1 MMAIIDPTKTWAP
14 LEQRLARTTHP
25 RHRQM
30 LAVVIEHMKAE
41 AIPDMQRLMATLSP
55 NPDYHFWIGGAD
67 AGPKGTDGVRAY
79 YTALLES
86 GTNVLEFEVDRLIV
100 DDDNVVTEGWIKMI
114 YPGREAAALGVEID
128 DPAGDYL
135 LVFRQ
140 LVVWP
145 IDADGLIRG
154 EDAYY
159 TGPVS
164 VTKLST
170 DDLPRKYVEH
180 KVDRTTD
187 KRGTP
192 VINA

>member
-1 MMAIIDPTKTWAP
+1 MAIIDPTKTWAP
-14 LEQRLARTTHP
+14 LEERLARTDNP

-30 LAVVIEHMKAE
+30 LEVVIEHMKAE
-41 AIPDMQRLMATLSP
+41 AEPDMERLMATLAP
-55 NPDYHFWIGGAD
+55 EPDYHFWIGGAD

-86 GTNVLEFEVDRLIV
+86 GTNVLEFEVDRLII
-100 DDDNVVTEGWIKMI
+100 DDDNLVTEGWIKMI
-114 YPGREAAALGVEID
+114 YPAEAATALGVEVD

-145 IDADGLIRG
+145 IDADGRVLG

-159 TGPVS
+159 AGPVS
-164 VTKLST
+164 VTKLSPA
-170 DDLPRKYVEH
+170 DLPQRYVELH
-180 KVDRTTD
+180 HTKQ
-187 KRGTP
+187 KSH
-192 VINA
+192 A